1 MQVELLDRRAWKTRI
16 ELANVI
22 SWGAWRS
29 STTVAAATACW
40 RAARPIAYEMLHST
54 ERRVA

>member
-22 SWGAWRS
+22 SWVPGYLPQPSPPPQR
-29 STTVAAATACW
+29 VGVP
-40 RAARPIAYEMLHST
+40 RPIACEMLHST